1 MVAFVGSFAVGL
13 VLIAAIVFYAQKRP
27 VDASLTWGEAMV
39 ASVFVFFC
47 FFWAYGVVP
56 QTWFNFYSGELKWRP
71 DEFLIAPSGDPD
83 WFKAPFSFSRGAL
96 AEILMTVI
104 YGFFLTAH
112 VGLFMLWNRRG
123 KLQESQRRRAL
134 LRGRSGAR
142 RLARPG
148 QTS

>member
-13 VLIAAIVFYAQKRP
+13 ALIAAIVGYAQKRP
-27 VDASLTWGEAMV
+27 TTEPLTWGQAMV
-39 ASVFVFFC
+39 AAVFVFFC

-71 DEFLIAPSGDPD
+71 DQLLIAPHGSPD
-83 WFKAPFSFSRGAL
+83 WFKAPFTLSRAAV

-112 VGLFMLWNRRG
+112 VGLFILWNRRG
-123 KLQESQRRRAL
+123 KVQEAKARRAA
-134 LRGRSGAR
+134 LRSASGGR

-148 QTS
+148 QMS